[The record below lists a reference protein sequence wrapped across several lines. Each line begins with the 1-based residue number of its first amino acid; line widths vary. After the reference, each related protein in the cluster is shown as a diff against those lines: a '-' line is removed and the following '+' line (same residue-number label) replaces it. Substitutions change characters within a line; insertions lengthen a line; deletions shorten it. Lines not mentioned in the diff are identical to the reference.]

1 MNTVHFATPRYQ
13 PPGQGVPQSPPPGA
27 NNPYAFQPP
36 QETFVPTTPADA
48 PAARKPSGWK
58 AKVGLG
64 LAALAVGT
72 GIGLTVA
79 NHQGPTVSQVEVNNP
94 TTLTAETGQD
104 KVWDGWKAD
113 QVNLMVEPTTRDFGD
128 FAKRTAV
135 NDYTVRDTKSNGWNT
150 IGMELFNQVLS
161 IDGNEVYASRA
172 AESMQLDFQTDAV
185 SNWRGQVRLS
195 PAGQSGPYVSVAVG
209 ETFVFDQIGGNARSY
224 LQTIDTRT
232 GETVTLDKLVGQEKF
247 NDLVNVVAGNL
258 MTRTDGDV
266 YLNPGTLSEHVRNSF
281 ALVQEN
287 GETKVVVAIPA
298 EAHFAA
304 GSVAEFTFPAPPL
317 N

>member
-1 MNTVHFATPRYQ
+1 MNTVHFAAPRYQ
-13 PPGQGVPQSPPPGA
+13 PPTQGVPQSPPPGA

-36 QETFVPTTPADA
+36 QETFVPTTEAPPAQ
-48 PAARKPSGWK
+48 KSSGWK
-58 AKVGLG
+58 AKLGLG

-72 GIGLTVA
+72 GLGLTVA
-79 NHQGPTVSQVEVNNP
+79 NQQGPSVSQVEVNNP
-94 TTLTAETGQD
+94 TTLTSEAVQD
-104 KVWDGWKAD
+104 KVWDGWQAEK
-113 QVNLMVEPTTRDFGD
+113 VSLMVEPTTRDFGD

-135 NDYTVRDTKSNGWNT
+135 NDYTVRDTKSDGWNT
-150 IGMELFNQVLS
+150 IGMELFNQVLAV
-161 IDGNEVYASRA
+161 DGNEVYASRA

-185 SNWRGQVRLS
+185 TNWRGQVRLS